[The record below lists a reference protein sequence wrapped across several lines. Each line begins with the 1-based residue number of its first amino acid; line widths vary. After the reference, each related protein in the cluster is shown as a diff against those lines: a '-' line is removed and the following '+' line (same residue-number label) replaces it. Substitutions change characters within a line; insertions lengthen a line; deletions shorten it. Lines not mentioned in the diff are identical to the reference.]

1 MRGHSVEQKRP
12 VKLDQNSSQLREEG
26 LHRWC
31 ICWHAF
37 AGVCVSPRQNM
48 EAGAASAGEPAAYP
62 RGFRPNIGSYLPNP
76 IYSETGI
83 KGSLAE
89 KQ

>member
-1 MRGHSVEQKRP
+1 
-12 VKLDQNSSQLREEG
+12 
-26 LHRWC
+26 
-31 ICWHAF
+31 
-37 AGVCVSPRQNM
+37 M